1 MSTEPGSPDVVVTGM
16 GLVCPAASAVRD
28 LAATGADRAAPSS
41 ASQGDAWFDAPRF
54 LGPRGYKYLTPATR
68 YMVAASGAAM
78 SEAGVAGD
86 TYPAD
91 RKGVMV
97 GSNFAVAGVHAA
109 MDRTILADGASAL
122 SPNYAANFS
131 INLAASHVSLKYG
144 CKGFN
149 VCFTSTMVAGVEA
162 LLFGVRAI
170 GRRRA
175 DFVVAGA
182 TEDAPPAEVAEVI
195 GCRVQDGG
203 ACALALERGDAAMRR
218 GATIYGRF
226 PTGTLAFFD
235 PARLQASDGAAGL
248 ESVIAHA
255 VAQLGLDGP
264 ASLHRYALT
273 CRYAFNDAVN
283 EAVRQALARRGV
295 DLIEA
300 SGAGADGSLFTVSPV
315 LLAALAAYR
324 RQNAL
329 LVTTSPRGHIA
340 LLVFQSAAV
349 TG

>member
-1 MSTEPGSPDVVVTGM
+1 M
-16 GLVCPAASAVRD
+16 GLVCAAASDVRD
-28 LAATGADRAAPSS
+28 LAAAEADGPAPSGAAP
-41 ASQGDAWFDAPRF
+41 GDTWFDAPRF

-78 SEAGVAGD
+78 SEAGVADGA
-86 TYPAD
+86 YAAD

-109 MDRTILADGASAL
+109 MDRTILAEGASAL

-162 LLFGVRAI
+162 LLFGARSI
-170 GRRRA
+170 GRGRA

-195 GCRVQDGG
+195 GCPVQDGG
-203 ACALALERGDAAMRR
+203 ACALALERGDAAMGR

-226 PTGTLAFFD
+226 SAGTLAFFD
-235 PARLQASDGAAGL
+235 PALLQESDGAADL
-248 ESVIAHA
+248 ETVIAHA

-264 ASLHRYALT
+264 ARLHRYALT

-283 EAVRQALARRGV
+283 LAVRRAVAIRGI

-315 LLAALAAYR
+315 LQAALAAYR
-324 RQNAL
+324 RQDAL

-340 LLVFQSAAV
+340 LLVFQSATV